1 MIDTLQ
7 LISIVISIGGSVF
20 GAVVYINKYQNE
32 RLEKAIKQA
41 TSPLTWEIKSLNTF
55 LADNKEDHKVIH
67 DQLDALDKCVDDH
80 ELRITI
86 IEKTKGRNF
95 DGEYSS

>member
-32 RLEKAIKQA
+32 RLERAIKQA
-41 TSPLTWEIKSLNTF
+41 NDPLTYEIKTLNAF
-55 LADNKEDHKVIH
+55 LSDNKEDHKVIH
-67 DQLDALDKCVDDH
+67 EQLDDLDCRVDDH

-95 DGEYSS
+95 NGEYSS